1 MAAGL
6 DSWQWVQLLLITVSA
21 ILGVYAEMRV
31 IVSQHEQMSATGGF
45 CFASPFT
52 GIGAIIFGGL
62 AAAICGFFDLLI
74 GWLL

>member
-1 MAAGL
+1 
-6 DSWQWVQLLLITVSA
+6 
-21 ILGVYAEMRV
+21 MRV
-31 IVSQHEQMSATGGF
+31 IVSQHEQMSANRGF

-52 GIGAIIFGGL
+52 GIGAIICGGL